1 MVVLSVA
8 RCPYK
13 DYNNQIIHLNIK
25 LDEGEKICL
34 NEIIL
39 IEMMDGTF
47 LEREVRLIN
56 PKYEGDYHVISNMAK
71 KKVEEREYGMSEK
84 ITEEV
89 TGPSTADI
97 IVTDIPPHEVK
108 NDAEIAARKAIER
121 MEKMICLSPF
131 KELHLGD
138 KSSYAFVEEGYS
150 VSDKVI
156 AYLRIT

>member
-71 KKVEEREYGMSEK
+71 KKVEEREYGMSC
-84 ITEEV
+84 EEFLKLDLSV
-89 TGPSTADI
+89 QTI
-97 IVTDIPPHEVK
+97 RHNK
-108 NDAEIAARKAIER
+108 KER
-121 MEKMICLSPF
+121 LLK
-131 KELHLGD
+131 K
-138 KSSYAFVEEGYS
+138 
-150 VSDKVI
+150 
-156 AYLRIT
+156 